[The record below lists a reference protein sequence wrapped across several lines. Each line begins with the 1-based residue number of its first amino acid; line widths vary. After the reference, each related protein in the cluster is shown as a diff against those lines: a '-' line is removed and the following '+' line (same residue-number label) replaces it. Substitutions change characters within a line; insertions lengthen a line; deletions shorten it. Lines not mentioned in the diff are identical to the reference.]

1 MVAAVRVHDFA
12 PGPNGCTLCGLE
24 RRNTAHWHEP
34 LAAQHSF
41 TPRRTDGSSA
51 FLGPPEE
58 TCHHCGSDPRNVVH
72 NDRLGALGVL
82 VAIEPPIFTSPIPGG
97 TYCELCGRLRHTHV
111 DDRCVS
117 KPVRSRARR
126 DESTEAQ
133 LAYALQCLASL
144 VRHVR
149 KVSGYA
155 VPEDQEA
162 LREAE
167 ALLVEVK
174 G

>member
-1 MVAAVRVHDFA
+1 MVAAIRVHDFA

-24 RRNTAHWHEP
+24 RRNTAHWSEP
-34 LAAQHSF
+34 LAQQHSF
-41 TPRRTDGSSA
+41 TPRTDGSA
-51 FLGPPEE
+51 FLGPPDE
-58 TCHHCGSDPRNVVH
+58 TCHHCGSDPRNAVH
-72 NDRLGALGVL
+72 NDRLVALGV
-82 VAIEPPIFTSPIPGG
+82 IEPAVFTSPIPGG
-97 TYCELCGRLRHTHV
+97 TFCELCGRLRHTHV

-133 LAYALQCLASL
+133 LAYALQCLATL

-155 VPEDQEA
+155 VPEDQDA

-167 ALLVEVK
+167 ALLVEV
-174 G
+174 GR

>member
-1 MVAAVRVHDFA
+1 MVAAIRVHDFA

-24 RRNTAHWHEP
+24 RRNTAHWSEP
-34 LAAQHSF
+34 IA
-41 TPRRTDGSSA
+41 
-51 FLGPPEE
+51 
-58 TCHHCGSDPRNVVH
+58 
-72 NDRLGALGVL
+72 GV
-82 VAIEPPIFTSPIPGG
+82 FTSPIPGG

-111 DDRCVS
+111 DDRCVA
-117 KPVRSRARR
+117 KPVRSKARR

-155 VPEDQEA
+155 VPEDQDA

-167 ALLVEVK
+167 ALLVEGV
-174 G
+174 GR

>member
-1 MVAAVRVHDFA
+1 MVAAIRVHDFA

-24 RRNTAHWHEP
+24 RRNTAHWSEPIAEPVFTSPILNGIKFGCEQCDDIVRTGIADGQCHKHADGSWSCREGHEP
-34 LAAQHSF
+34 VA
-41 TPRRTDGSSA
+41 
-51 FLGPPEE
+51 
-58 TCHHCGSDPRNVVH
+58 
-72 NDRLGALGVL
+72 GV
-82 VAIEPPIFTSPIPGG
+82 FTSPIPGG
-97 TYCELCGRLRHTHV
+97 TFCELCGRLRHTHV

-117 KPVRSRARR
+117 KPVRSRAKR

-144 VRHVR
+144 VRHFR

-155 VPEDQEA
+155 VPEDQDA

>member
-1 MVAAVRVHDFA
+1 MVAAIRVHDFA

-24 RRNTAHWHEP
+24 RRNTAHWSEP
-34 LAAQHSF
+34 VACDEPVAA
-41 TPRRTDGSSA
+41 G
-51 FLGPPEE
+51 
-58 TCHHCGSDPRNVVH
+58 
-72 NDRLGALGVL
+72 
-82 VAIEPPIFTSPIPGG
+82 IFVSPIPGG
-97 TYCELCGRLRHTHV
+97 TYCESCGRLRHTHV
-111 DDRCVS
+111 DGRCAA
-117 KPVRSRARR
+117 KPVRSKARR

-167 ALLVEVK
+167 ALLVEV
-174 G
+174 GR